1 MCKICELTFVELDGL
16 VTLIIKNCDKV
27 TTIPQLN
34 NLHTLSIQN
43 CNNIVNIPELNNLN
57 NLYINACN
65 SIIKLSN
72 LDLLFQLKI
81 INSNI
86 EISRINLYKLGSL
99 VLLNCKNIYNFT
111 IKINNESFISSL
123 FKNKDEILKFIK
135 INKIKHWY
143 RRIKLRD
150 QYYLIIEYLEK
161 KRMHPNSKYFKK
173 IINSFD

>member
-1 MCKICELTFVELDGL
+1 MCKICDLAFGELNGL

-27 TTIPQLN
+27 STIPQLD

-43 CNNIVNIPELNNLN
+43 CINITNIPKLNHLHNLF
-57 NLYINACN
+57 INDCN
-65 SIIKLSN
+65 SIIKLPK
-72 LDLLFQLKI
+72 LDSLFQLRI
-81 INSNI
+81 MNSNI
-86 EISRINLYKLGSL
+86 NISRIDLLKLGSL
-99 VLLNCKNIYNFT
+99 VLLNCKYIYNFT
-111 IKINNESFISSL
+111 AKINNESFVSSL

-161 KRMHPNSKYFKK
+161 KRMHPNSKYFQK
-173 IINSFD
+173 IINNFD